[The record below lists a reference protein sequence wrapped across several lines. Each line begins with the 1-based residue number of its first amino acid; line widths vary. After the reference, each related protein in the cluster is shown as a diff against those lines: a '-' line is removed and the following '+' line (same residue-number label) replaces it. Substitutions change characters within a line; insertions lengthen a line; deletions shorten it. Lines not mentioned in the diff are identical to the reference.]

1 MIARSRYALLALL
14 AAVLAFAVVVLGGYV
29 RLSNAGL
36 GCPDWPGCYGQL
48 GVPEAVGPGSG
59 YERPLE
65 AGKAWKEMI
74 HRYFAG
80 ALGMVIAA
88 LGLLAWRRR
97 HEPGQA
103 VALPVGLVGLVV
115 FQALLG
121 MWTVTWLLKP
131 LVVTA
136 HLLGGMATLALLVW
150 LALRQGGVPAPVEAS
165 GPWRKW
171 ALAALGVVVVQIALG
186 GWTSANYAALACP
199 DFPTCQGRWWPET
212 DFGAAF
218 TLWHGLG
225 IDYEGGILDNAAR
238 MTVHLVHRI
247 GAVVTL
253 LTVGGLVVALLRR
266 ARSPR
271 VRRAALGVGLLL
283 LVQVGLGVGNVVLGL
298 PLTVAVAH
306 NAGAAGLLLSVVVL
320 NHVLRPVAQ
329 PVPDNAPAPAAQTG
343 LESA

>member
-1 MIARSRYALLALL
+1 MTPRSRFALLAFLT
-14 AAVLAFAVVVLGGYV
+14 AGLAFVVVVLGGYV

-36 GCPDWPGCYGQL
+36 GCPDWPGCYGKL

-59 YERPLE
+59 FERPLE
-65 AGKAWKEMI
+65 PGKAWKEMV

-80 ALGMVIAA
+80 ALGLAIAG

-97 HEPGQA
+97 REPGQA
-103 VALPVGLVGLVV
+103 VGLPAALVALVV

-150 LALRQGGVPAPVEAS
+150 LALRQGNVPAPVEEP

-171 ALAALGVVVVQIALG
+171 ALAALGVVAVQIALG

-212 DFGAAF
+212 DFGTAF

-225 IDYEGGILDNAAR
+225 VDYEGGILDNTAR

-253 LTVGGLVVALLRR
+253 VAVGGLVVALLRR
-266 ARSPR
+266 TRSPR
-271 VRRAALGVGLLL
+271 VRKAALGVGLLL
-283 LVQVGLGVGNVVLGL
+283 LGQVGLGVANVVLGL
-298 PLTVAVAH
+298 PLAVAVAH

-320 NHVLRPVAQ
+320 NHVLRPAARA
-329 PVPDNAPAPAAQTG
+329 VPDNAPAPAAHTG